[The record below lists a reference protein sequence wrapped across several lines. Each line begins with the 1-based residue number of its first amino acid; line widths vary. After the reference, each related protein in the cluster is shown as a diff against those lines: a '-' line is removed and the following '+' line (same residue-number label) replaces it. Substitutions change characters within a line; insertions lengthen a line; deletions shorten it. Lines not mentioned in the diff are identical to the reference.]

1 LAAVLARATAK
12 DDVAARLRVGGLS
25 TALATPLAR
34 FGELLVY
41 AEGVDALQMGRT
53 DDADR
58 LLGAMPDREIEFA
71 GIRLKSPRRVLTGH
85 IGREAPAVELSE
97 SAEQAEARTEA
108 PAEMSS
114 LADLPELVG
123 FFSYSREDDEAV
135 DGTLSALRDAI
146 QRELS
151 AQLGR
156 SKTTFRL
163 WQDQAAIAPGKL
175 WETEIKKAVE
185 QAVFFIPII
194 TPRAVT
200 SHHCK
205 FEFEAFLARER
216 ALGRNDLVFPL
227 LYIGVPVLEDE
238 AQWRTD
244 PILSIV
250 GMRQYV
256 DWRPLRHLD
265 VRTPAVR
272 EQIEHFCDK
281 IVEALLEPWV
291 SPEGKS
297 PNSPDPV
304 AAEFPENQFTVFVAR
319 PASDGREPYLKIVQ
333 ELQHLGY
340 RTVPDPDGAIPEA
353 GTEAKSWFQTS
364 MDKAQLAVHLL
375 TAGEGFR
382 PEGASPIAELQLR
395 LSADRAA
402 ADKRKKKAFRRVLW
416 LPRSVSEAP
425 LSEGYRQV
433 LEALRQGG
441 NEDISLFDLDE
452 CIEAEDF
459 EKFRDEVINVVSAAA
474 APAART
480 SPRITTPV
488 VYIMCAPGDFKRAQ
502 GEIESVLF
510 DAGCDVRLPLRAGSE
525 EDKRKDREKYLAEN
539 RYRTRGNAILLLWG
553 RASEAWAREAID
565 QILLSGAPPHALG
578 LLKLTPM
585 TAAARKFRTHTMTV
599 LDESAES
606 VTTALQRFADQLK
619 SAR

>member
-1 LAAVLARATAK
+1 VQHPVFLSYAW
-12 DDVAARLRVGGLS
+12 DD
-25 TALATPLAR
+25 
-34 FGELLVY
+34 
-41 AEGVDALQMGRT
+41 
-53 DDADR
+53 DR
-58 LLGAMPDREIEFA
+58 P
-71 GIRLKSPRRVLTGH
+71 P
-85 IGREAPAVELSE
+85 
-97 SAEQAEARTEA
+97 
-108 PAEMSS
+108 
-114 LADLPELVG
+114 
-123 FFSYSREDDEAV
+123 AV
-135 DGTLSALRDAI
+135 DGATGWISYFEQHLTAGLTENAIKDLQFWRDTRQYSDNEEFQKHIGATINRAIALIAI
-146 QRELS
+146 VSHNFLDSKWCSRELS
-151 AQLGR
+151 WFQQSIIERIGTFERDRIIKVVKHKLERELPESLQARRGFMFYNEPHIGKVEEFHRLGR
-156 SKTTFRL
+156 LFR
-163 WQDQAAIAPGKL
+163 
-175 WETEIKKAVE
+175 EHE
-185 QAVFFIPII
+185 QAYL
-194 TPRAVT
+194 
-200 SHHCK
+200 K
-205 FEFEAFLARER
+205 E
-216 ALGRNDLVFPL
+216 
-227 LYIGVPVLEDE
+227 IGNIVDE
-238 AQWRTD
+238 LKR
-244 PILSIV
+244 
-250 GMRQYV
+250 
-256 DWRPLRHLD
+256 LRGSW
-265 VRTPAVR
+265 P
-272 EQIEHFCDK
+272 Q
-281 IVEALLEPWV
+281 P
-291 SPEGKS
+291 GKS

-304 AAEFPENQFTVFVAR
+304 ATEFPENQFTVFVAR

-364 MDKAQLAVHLL
+364 MDKAQLAVHVL

-402 ADKRKKKAFRRVLW
+402 ADKKKKKAFRRVLW
-416 LPRSVSEAP
+416 LPKSVSEAP

-452 CIEAEDF
+452 RIEAEDF

-502 GEIESVLF
+502 GEIEGVLF

-539 RYRTRGNAILLLWG
+539 RYRTRGDATLLLWG

-599 LDESAES
+599 FDESAES
-606 VTTALQRFADQLK
+606 VATALQRFADQLK